1 MIHPGFSEPRT
12 KEEWWAYLAALAHVP
27 GRPVLPTWSAYQAIS
42 EAERAA
48 FNEARDDYHSAFVT
62 LRTPPMD
69 RIHQQI
75 TKKIK
80 LSRFR
85 SATSA
90 NPSQFRCP
98 GDKRPSKAGESS
110 RGVGTTR
117 AGRDGPPVRRGAAGT
132 LAGEGAGR
140 AMPRS
145 TAIRAPVAPWAR
157 MPALL
162 PTARG
167 ERQDSATHSVLW

>member
-1 MIHPGFSEPRT
+1 M
-12 KEEWWAYLAALAHVP
+12 
-27 GRPVLPTWSAYQAIS
+27 S

-98 GDKRPSKAGESS
+98 GETSAPARRASP
-110 RGVGTTR
+110 RVGW
-117 AGRDGPPVRRGAAGT
+117 APQGLDAMDGPVPGARPGVS
-132 LAGEGAGR
+132 AGEGAGR

-167 ERQDSATHSVLW
+167 ERQESATHSVLW